1 MAKRRARKT
10 EIIDVDCVEVET
22 VNSVDNVEVDPVNL
36 RVLVDD
42 VITDYCM
49 RDDLDESDIPPQIWN
64 DIIEEIRVTLFEK
77 NGNLLWLNGIVGVR
91 YDDEKVMDAY
101 EIYKRICNRHCQVV
115 NIKGFADMIGI
126 DKQTLYNWD
135 SDSKYSSKYNK
146 HSGGS
151 SNRLSRKTIDLRKKI
166 MDDNEQSLESM
177 LQDKR
182 INPMKVLPSLNRH
195 HMWNLP
201 GVSREKVEAR
211 PLTADQLP
219 QLGQDLTPQIEEND

>member
-1 MAKRRARKT
+1 MAKRRAAQKT
-10 EIIDVDCVEVET
+10 ERVEVET
-22 VNSVDNVEVDPVNL
+22 VNSVESVEVDPVNL
-36 RVLVDD
+36 RALVDD

-64 DIIEEIRVTLFEK
+64 DIIEEIRITLFEK
-77 NGNLLWLNGIVGVR
+77 NGNLLWINGSIGGT
-91 YDDEKVMDAY
+91 YDDEKVMNAY

-115 NIKGFADMIGI
+115 NIKGFSDMSGI

-135 SDSKYSSKYNK
+135 RDSRYNSKYNPSN
-146 HSGGS
+146 SGGN
-151 SNRLSRKTIDLRKKI
+151 SNRLNKKYFDLRKKI

-219 QLGQDLTPQIEEND
+219 QLGQDLPPQIEEND

>member
-1 MAKRRARKT
+1 MAKRRAAQKT
-10 EIIDVDCVEVET
+10 ERVEAET
-22 VNSVDNVEVDPVNL
+22 VNSVESVEVDPVNL
-36 RVLVDD
+36 RALVDD

-77 NGNLLWLNGIVGVR
+77 NGNLLWIDGKIGTEYN
-91 YDDEKVMDAY
+91 DEKVMDAY
-101 EIYKRICNRHCQVV
+101 DIYKRICNRHCQVV
-115 NIKGFADMIGI
+115 NIKGFLDMTGI
-126 DKQTLYNWD
+126 TKQTLYDWNR
-135 SDSKYSSKYNK
+135 DSKYNIK
-146 HSGGS
+146 HHNSGS
-151 SNRLSRKTIDLRKKI
+151 DSIILSRKRTDLAKKI

-219 QLGQDLTPQIEEND
+219 QLGQDLPPQIEEND